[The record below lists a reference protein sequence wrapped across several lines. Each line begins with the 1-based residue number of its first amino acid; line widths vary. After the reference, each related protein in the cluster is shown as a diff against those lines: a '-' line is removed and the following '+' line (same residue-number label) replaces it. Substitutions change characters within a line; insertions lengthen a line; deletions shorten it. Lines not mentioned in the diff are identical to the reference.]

1 MPSVTLYASIAGTVT
16 VACGGEQLTLT
27 PEHADAL
34 IYPLRDVLAALS
46 EGRRAAQP
54 CAHYQVY
61 GEADTLSL
69 ADLQTKRMIFLTI
82 PGALNAL
89 VELPRFAALARLLS
103 STNHVGHPPPPS
115 HPEPSELVEE
125 RRPQPRRPYHRTI
138 PVH

>member
-16 VACGGEQLTLT
+16 VACGGQQLTLT

-34 IYPLRDVLAALS
+34 IYPMRNVVLAALFG
-46 EGRRAAQP
+46 GRAEQQ

-82 PGALNAL
+82 PGAINAII
-89 VELPRFAALARLLS
+89 ELPRFAALARLLS
-103 STNHVGHPPPPS
+103 STNHAGHPPPQ
-115 HPEPSELVEE
+115 V
-125 RRPQPRRPYHRTI
+125 PQPPHVRTI
-138 PVH
+138 TVH